1 MRVWGPLAALLM
13 AGVPLLAGPL
23 PSQDDWA
30 GARQSVTTADG
41 QQLSYVEVD
50 GTDGVVDDPLI
61 LLHGYTDNSRS
72 WSLLVPHLGGRHVYA
87 VDLRG
92 HGGSDAPA
100 CCYGIDAF
108 SGDLLGFMDA
118 LGIDRA
124 DIVGHSL
131 GSMTAGVFAA
141 EHPDRVDHLVLVST
155 AFSVPKGPTDWL
167 WDNVPALTPPIDPNS
182 QFMLDW
188 YANPTPVDD
197 DFLSRERA
205 ESAAVPLHVWTGVL
219 RALTMTDWSWYARR
233 IESPVLVL
241 WGDQDG
247 LFDAGTQDWV
257 RDTLPEAEFETYAG
271 HGHNM
276 FWERPE
282 DVGARIVAF
291 LGE

>member
-1 MRVWGPLAALLM
+1 MPIRGPLAALLM
-13 AGVPLLAGPL
+13 AGGPLLAGAL

-41 QQLSYVEVD
+41 QRLSYVEVD
-50 GTDGVVDDPLI
+50 GTDGVADDPLI

-108 SGDLLGFMDA
+108 SGALLGFMDA
-118 LGIDRA
+118 LGIEKA

-141 EHPDRVDHLVLVST
+141 GHPDRVDHLVLVST
-155 AFSVPKGPTDWL
+155 AFGVPKGPTDWL
-167 WDNVPALTPPIDPNS
+167 WDNVPALTAPIDPDS

-188 YANPTPVDD
+188 YANPTPVDE

-233 IESPVLVL
+233 IDSPVLVL

-247 LFDAGTQDWV
+247 LFDAGTQDLV

>member
-1 MRVWGPLAALLM
+1 M
-13 AGVPLLAGPL
+13 AGGPLLAGPL

-30 GARQSVTTADG
+30 GARQSLTTADG
-41 QQLSYVEVD
+41 QRLSYVEVD
-50 GTDGVVDDPLI
+50 GTGGVVDDPLI
-61 LLHGYTDNSRS
+61 LLHGYTDNGRS

-108 SGDLLGFMDA
+108 AGDLLGFMDA

-141 EHPDRVDHLVLVST
+141 EHPGRVDHLVLVST
-155 AFSVPKGPTDWL
+155 AFSVPNGPTDWL
-167 WDNVPALTPPIDPNS
+167 WDNVPDLTAPIDPDS

-188 YANPTPVDD
+188 YANPTPVDE

-219 RALTMTDWSWYARR
+219 RALTMTDWSWYAPR
-233 IESPVLVL
+233 IEAPVLVL

-257 RDTLPEAEFETYAG
+257 RDTLPEVEFETYAG

-276 FWERPE
+276 FWERPK

>member
-1 MRVWGPLAALLM
+1 M
-13 AGVPLLAGPL
+13 AGGPLLAGPL
-23 PSQDDWA
+23 PSQEDWA
-30 GARQSVTTADG
+30 GARQSVATADG
-41 QQLSYVEVD
+41 QRLSYVEID
-50 GTDGVVDDPLI
+50 GAADVADDPLI

-72 WSLLVPHLGGRHVYA
+72 WSLLAPHLGGRHIYA

-92 HGGSDAPA
+92 HGGSDAPP
-100 CCYGIDAF
+100 CCYGIDAL
-108 SGDLLGFMDA
+108 SQDLLSFMDA
-118 LGIDRA
+118 LGIEKA

-131 GSMTAGVFAA
+131 GSMTAGLFAA
-141 EHPDRVDHLVLVST
+141 EHPERVDHLVLIST
-155 AFSVPKGPTDWL
+155 AFAVPKGPTDWL
-167 WDNVPALTPPIDPNS
+167 WDNVPALTAPIDPNS

-188 YANPTPVDD
+188 YANPTPVDE

-219 RALTMTDWSWYARR
+219 RALTMTDWSWYADR
-233 IESPVLVL
+233 IQAPVLVL

-271 HGHNM
+271 RGHNM
-276 FWERPE
+276 IWELPD

-291 LGE
+291 LGK